1 MSEQLKSAIGD
12 RIAASEHHLIKK
24 PEQKTSPLNP
34 LAYDTT
40 FADDGKLSITPS
52 GRHIHWVSSIVR
64 LRGTSNQYLASFYEA
79 ISVGNPDTYTNFAGL
94 VRFDSDG
101 AIDTSFGDRGDGF
114 VEVRFSDIN
123 YSMPTELIELNSGAL
138 LIAGMQISTVNSTF
152 RQTWMLAKHKP
163 DGHLDIGF
171 ANNGVFNL
179 SEATGRPLRT
189 EGVVELP
196 DGKILVAA
204 TATEGPVA
212 MSCLI
217 RLHVNGQI
225 DSSFGERGIKEI
237 KISTGNATSL
247 AGLKSDADGKRLLAY
262 GYYQGLSFQTGFIAR
277 LDIDGEVDPDF
288 GVRGFVDIAPDQPT
302 DVRGVFIS
310 AQDNH
315 ILVAGSLANASSRKY
330 EGLLMRYL
338 QDGSADMAFNDGK
351 PVHLSFHESSVDD
364 YWNDART
371 LPGEECKILVLGT
384 GSIGPQDS
392 WSAAGKFDSQGK
404 LDNSFAGG
412 TGIGSPLNASFFS
425 GGAHIDERER
435 LLCAGVFNGTAAVFA
450 VKV

>member
-1 MSEQLKSAIGD
+1 MNDQLKSAM
-12 RIAASEHHLIKK
+12 RERLAASAQHLIGI
-24 PEQKTSPLNP
+24 PEPKASPLDP
-34 LAYDTT
+34 LTYDTT
-40 FADDGKLSITPS
+40 FAGDGKLSITPPDK
-52 GRHIHWVSSIVR
+52 HIDWVSSIVK
-64 LRGTSNQYLASFYEA
+64 LRGASNQYLASFYEA

-114 VEVRFSDIN
+114 VEIRFSDIN
-123 YSMPTELIELNSGAL
+123 YSMPSELIELKSGSL
-138 LIAGMQISTVNSTF
+138 LIAGMQVSTVNSTF
-152 RQTWMLAKHKP
+152 RQGWMLAQHKP
-163 DGHLDIGF
+163 DGHLDTGF

-179 SEATGRPLRT
+179 GEATGRPLRT

-196 DGKILVAA
+196 DGKILIAA
-204 TATEGPVA
+204 TGTKGPVA

-237 KISTGNATSL
+237 RRSTGNATSL
-247 AGLKSDADGKRLLAY
+247 AGLKSSTDGNTLLAY
-262 GYYQGLSFQTGFIAR
+262 GYYQGLFFQTGFIAR
-277 LDIDGEVDPDF
+277 LDTDGEVDQGF
-288 GVRGFVDIAPDQPT
+288 GVRGFVDIALDQPT

-330 EGLLMRYL
+330 EGLLMRYR
-338 QDGSADMAFNDGK
+338 QDGSADMAFNNGK
-351 PVHLSFHESSVDD
+351 PVHLSFHETSVDD
-364 YWNDART
+364 YWHDARS
-371 LPGEECKILVLGT
+371 LPGEEGKILVLGT
-384 GSIGPQDS
+384 GSRGPQDS
-392 WSAAGKFDSQGK
+392 WSAAGKFDGEGK
-404 LDNSFAGG
+404 LDTSFANG
-412 TGIGSPLNASFFS
+412 TGIGSPVGASFFTQ
-425 GGAHIDERER
+425 GNHIDEPGR